1 MNAQETRQFSQES
14 LPPEIAKMTLEEFLE
29 SDLEGYE
36 YVKGELVPMPP
47 KSLELGGI
55 STNVAL
61 SLGLYVRENQKGRIY
76 MPYTAFKVGEWGL
89 IPDIAFLSNANV
101 PDKFSN
107 ASLVPPDIAVEVVS
121 RTDIDY
127 AIEEKVFAYLE
138 AGTQLV
144 WVLKPLSK
152 TVTVYRSETDIAL
165 LTRND
170 TLTGEEVVKGFSCQV
185 AKLFE

>member
-1 MNAQETRQFSQES
+1 MDAQDARQLSQENLS
-14 LPPEIAKMTLEEFLE
+14 PETATMTLEEFLE

-76 MPYTAFKVGEWGL
+76 MPYTAFKVGECGL
-89 IPDIAFLSNANV
+89 IPDIAFISTDRIPADLSK
-101 PDKFSN
+101 PFPI
-107 ASLVPPDIAVEVVS
+107 PPNLAVEIVS
-121 RTDIDY
+121 RTDVLHQV
-127 AIEEKVFAYLE
+127 EEKAFTYLE

-144 WVLKPLSK
+144 WVLKPRSK
-152 TVTVYRSETDIAL
+152 TVTVYRSETDITL

-170 TLTGEEVVKGFSCQV
+170 TLTGENVIEGFSCQV
-185 AKLFE
+185 AELFE